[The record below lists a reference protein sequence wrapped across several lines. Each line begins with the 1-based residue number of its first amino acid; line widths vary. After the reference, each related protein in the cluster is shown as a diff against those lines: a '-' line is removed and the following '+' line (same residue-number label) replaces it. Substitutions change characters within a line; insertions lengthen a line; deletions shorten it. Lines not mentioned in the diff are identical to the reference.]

1 MKESEMLHNMKSMKK
16 TISLILACA
25 LAAGLSACSFR
36 PEASQSVQITTA
48 ENPAVPVESAVP
60 ATEAPKPGASTYTV
74 TFMDG
79 ETVLA
84 TETVAEGNCPQA
96 LMETAADGSSI
107 IGWRK
112 GSDKTVLNAAAVA
125 VYGDVTYTAVTGPEL
140 NRDEAFIAAESDGLF
155 HPDKTFTRSDAVRA
169 VYTLLKNKPQGET
182 FLNDVTT
189 RARCYQA
196 ATTLVTEGWM
206 SLTNGRFNPDIPI
219 SAEDLRGLLGHVF
232 SQRSVDAA
240 TAEFGENITRG
251 EAAVLFY
258 TLLNA
263 PQTGES
269 AFYPDVTPNDPYYTA
284 VTAVGLSGGNAW
296 GEGGKPAPGFMH
308 LEGYLYNV
316 GEDGY
321 FLKNADVGSLH
332 FGPDGR
338 YTTGNTD
345 LDAYVADI
353 LADTIH
359 DGMPQEQQLRAVYDH
374 VRDRYLYL
382 KRNLYEVGELGW
394 EIEEAL
400 TMFSTGK
407 GNCYNFTA
415 AFWALTRGIGYES
428 VCLSGLVG
436 GGRDPHSWVEI
447 PIDGT
452 LYIFDPETEMSYML
466 QKEYWADLYMLTYEE
481 GEYWSYA
488 REPYPD
494 EPAEQPT
501 V

>member
-1 MKESEMLHNMKSMKK
+1 MKPIKLVPCLV
-16 TISLILACA
+16 I
-25 LAAGLSACSFR
+25 LSAALFTGCSFR
-36 PEASQSVQITTA
+36 PEISEPAQTT
-48 ENPAVPVESAVP
+48 VPETPVVSVESPVS
-60 ATEAPKPGASTYTV
+60 ATEAPKAGATMYTV

-84 TETVAEGNCPQA
+84 TETVAEGSFPQA
-96 LMETAADGSSI
+96 LTETAANGGSI

-112 GSDKTVLNAAAVA
+112 GSDKAVLNAAAVA
-125 VYGDVTYTAVTGPEL
+125 VYSDVTYTAVTGPEL
-140 NRDEAFIAAESDGLF
+140 NRDQAFLAAEPDGLF
-155 HPDKTFTRSDAVRA
+155 HPDKEFTRSDAVRA

-196 ATTLVTEGWM
+196 ATTLVTEGWVT
-206 SLTNGRFNPDIPI
+206 LDNGRFHPDMAITK
-219 SAEDLRGLLGHVF
+219 EDLKDLLGHMF
-232 SQRSVDAA
+232 SQRSVEAA
-240 TAEFGENITRG
+240 TAELGETITRAQ
-251 EAAVLFY
+251 AAELFY
-258 TLLNA
+258 VLLNA
-263 PQTGES
+263 PQNS
-269 AFYPDVTPNDPYYTA
+269 DSSFYPDVAPTDAYYTA
-284 VTAVGLSGGNAW
+284 VSVLGLPGGVNW
-296 GEGGKPAPGFMH
+296 GENGRPAAGFTNRD
-308 LEGYLYNV
+308 GYLYNV
-316 GEDGY
+316 GADGY
-321 FLKNADVGSLH
+321 FLKNSYVGSLQ
-332 FGPDGR
+332 FGSDGR
-338 YTTGNTD
+338 YTTGNAD

-353 LADTIH
+353 LVDLIQ
-359 DGMPQEQQLRAVYDH
+359 DGMTQDQKLRAVYDY
-374 VRDRYLYL
+374 VRDHYLYL

-394 EIEEAL
+394 EIDEAL

-436 GGRDPHSWVEI
+436 VGRDPHSWVEI

-494 EPAEQPT
+494 ELPDEQPT

>member
-1 MKESEMLHNMKSMKK
+1 MKAIKR
-16 TISLILACA
+16 ILWLVLLCA
-25 LAAGLSACSFR
+25 VLFSGCSFR
-36 PEASQSVQITTA
+36 PETSEVSQSPA
-48 ENPAVPVESAVP
+48 PENPAVPVESIVP
-60 ATEAPKPGASTYTV
+60 ATEAPQTGANVYTV

-84 TETVAEGNCPQA
+84 TESVAEGGCPQA
-96 LMETAADGSSI
+96 LTESTADGGSI

-125 VYGDVTYTAVTGPEL
+125 VYSDVTYLAVEGPEL
-140 NRDEAFIAAESDGLF
+140 NRDQAFLAAETDGLF
-155 HPDKTFTRSDAVRA
+155 HPDKEFTRSDAVRA

-196 ATTLVTEGWM
+196 ATTLVTEGWVT
-206 SLTNGRFNPDIPI
+206 LDNGRFHPDV
-219 SAEDLRGLLGHVF
+219 AMTVEDLSDLLGHVF
-232 SQRSVDAA
+232 SRRSVEAA
-240 TAEFGENITRG
+240 TAELGETITRAQ
-251 EAAVLFY
+251 AAELFY
-258 TLLNA
+258 VLLNE
-263 PQTGES
+263 PGNS
-269 AFYPDVTPNDPYYTA
+269 DGAFYPDVAPSDSYFTA
-284 VTAVGLSGGNAW
+284 VSALGLPSGVNW
-296 GEGGKPAPGFMH
+296 GENGRPAAGFTH
-308 LEGYLYNV
+308 RDGYLYNV
-316 GEDGY
+316 GSEGY
-321 FLKNADVGSLH
+321 FLKNSSLGSLQ
-332 FGPDGR
+332 FGSDGR
-338 YTTGNTD
+338 YTTGSTE

-353 LADTIH
+353 LVDLIH
-359 DGMPQEQQLRAVYDH
+359 DGMSQEQMLRAVYEY
-374 VRDRYLYL
+374 VRDHYLYL
-382 KRNLYEVGELGW
+382 KRNLYDVGELGW
-394 EIEEAL
+394 EIDEAL

-436 GGRDPHSWVEI
+436 VGRDPHSWVEI

-494 EPAEQPT
+494 ELPAEQT
-501 V
+501 TA